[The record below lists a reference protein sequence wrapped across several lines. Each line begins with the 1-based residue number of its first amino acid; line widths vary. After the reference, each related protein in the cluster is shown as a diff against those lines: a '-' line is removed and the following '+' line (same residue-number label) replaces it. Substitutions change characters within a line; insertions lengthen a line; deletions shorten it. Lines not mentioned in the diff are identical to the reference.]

1 MDTILYLQAHIK
13 NDDFLLQL
21 EVLLSPASG
30 GFSSF
35 FTTEP
40 FRNERDRDRERE
52 RKFLYE

>member
-30 GFSSF
+30 EFSSF